1 MHAAALRIEL
11 RIPLANSLKAKRGVV
26 RPLVEGLRR
35 VASLSV
41 SEIDRHD
48 SWQLSTLGVAIV
60 APDAGHLERLIG
72 EYDAARG
79 QQCVERRAEPGTHRH
94 VGGVIAGAEIGM
106 DQYRC
111 GAELPGRSHDRHGR
125 LRWRRWSGR

>member
-41 SEIDRHD
+41 SEIERHE

-72 EYDAARG
+72 EVQSYLDG
-79 QQCVERRAEPGTHRH
+79 CTDLEVIEIRASYLEEP
-94 VGGVIAGAEIGM
+94 
-106 DQYRC
+106 Q
-111 GAELPGRSHDRHGR
+111 
-125 LRWRRWSGR
+125 